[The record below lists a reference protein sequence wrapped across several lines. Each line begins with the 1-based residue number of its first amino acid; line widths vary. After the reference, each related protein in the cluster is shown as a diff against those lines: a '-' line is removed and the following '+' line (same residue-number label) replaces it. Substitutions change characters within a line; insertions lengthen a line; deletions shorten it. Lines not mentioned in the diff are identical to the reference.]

1 MQPEL
6 AELRDQQQRDRR
18 QLLLYSARLDEQVRK
33 TAELTRRIAELTEM
47 IETTKAANRRELEE
61 LQSRHATE
69 MAGNRRE
76 LEELQSCHAAEMAG
90 NRRELEELQSRYA
103 AEIAELAAWRDTMMR
118 SRVYRLMLLYGRL
131 YQVPVLGH
139 LLRFL
144 RRTAGAVYAGL
155 KSFRQR

>member
-33 TAELTRRIAELTEM
+33 TAELTGRIAELTEV

-76 LEELQSCHAAEMAG
+76 LEELQSCHAAEMA
-90 NRRELEELQSRYA
+90 ESKARYA
-103 AEIAELAAWRDTMMR
+103 AEIAELSAWRDTMMR